1 MGAFMA
7 KILVV
12 DDQPMILR
20 CLESALKSD
29 GHDIVTVTAADTAL
43 KIAGFTSFDIIIT
56 DYSMPRMNGLQF
68 LEVTQEK
75 CPGVPVIMITGYGTQ
90 DTVNEAVAKGAFDY
104 IAKPFSLDVLRSTVN
119 AANEYV
125 KARKNSLALINPGAS
140 VLPYPNIVSA
150 SAAMAA
156 VCEKIEAAFT
166 SDTPILIR
174 GEPGTGKS
182 VLARTIHAYGNRK
195 DQTFL
200 KINCAKTRPDDT
212 VGRLIASADGGSLF
226 FADVQTLP
234 PALQE
239 ELLSILQ
246 TGCYK
251 PGEGEPLAP
260 MTARVLATSTDPLEE
275 LAAAGKFNK
284 ELLQI
289 LEAGTILVSPLRDRP
304 EDVRVHIGL
313 TLRNLNSTPGDVIP
327 IEPDAMLALE
337 KYPWPGNLPELEE
350 ALRNAVTMAKGR
362 QIGLAQLPNEILTWA
377 KPAAAKPV
385 RGPDAPSFKGWFVK
399 SILQK
404 A

>member
-1 MGAFMA
+1 MA

-12 DDQPMILR
+12 DDQLMILR
-20 CLESALKSD
+20 CLESALRAD

-43 KIAGFTSFDIIIT
+43 KIAGFAMFDIIIT
-56 DYSMPRMNGLQF
+56 DYSMPRMDGLKF
-68 LEVTQEK
+68 LEVTQER

-90 DTVNEAVAKGAFDY
+90 DTMKEAVAKGAFDY
-104 IAKPFSLDVLRSTVN
+104 IAKPFSLDTLRTTVH

-125 KARKNSLALINPGAS
+125 KARKNSMALINPGAS
-140 VLPYPNIVSA
+140 ALPYPNIVSA

-156 VCEKIEAAFT
+156 VCEKIEVAFT

-182 VLARTIHAYGNRK
+182 VLARTIHAYGTRK

-200 KINCAKTRPDDT
+200 KINCARTRPDDT
-212 VGRLIASADGGSLF
+212 IGKFVASADGGSLF
-226 FADVQTLP
+226 FADIQALP
-234 PALQE
+234 MAMQE

-246 TGCYK
+246 SGCYR

-260 MTARVLATSTDPLEE
+260 MTARVLATSPEPLEE
-275 LAAAGKFNK
+275 LAADGKFNI

-289 LEAGTILVSPLRDRP
+289 FETGAIQVSPLRDRQ

-327 IEPDAMLALE
+327 IEPDALLALE

-350 ALRNAVTMAKGR
+350 ALQTAVTMAKGR
-362 QIGLAQLPNEILTWA
+362 QIGLAQLPHEILSWA
-377 KPAAAKPV
+377 KPAAATPAPEPV
-385 RGPDAPSFKGWFVK
+385 APSFKGWFVK

>member
-1 MGAFMA
+1 M
-7 KILVV
+7 
-12 DDQPMILR
+12 
-20 CLESALKSD
+20 
-29 GHDIVTVTAADTAL
+29 AL
-43 KIAGFTSFDIIIT
+43 KIAGFTTFDIIIT
-56 DYSMPRMNGLQF
+56 DYSMPRMDGLQF
-68 LEVTQEK
+68 LEISQKK

-90 DTVNEAVAKGAFDY
+90 DTVNEAIAKGAFDY
-104 IAKPFSLDVLRSTVN
+104 IAKPFSLDALRSTVN

-125 KARKNSLALINPGAS
+125 KARKNSLELINPDAA

-156 VCEKIEAAFT
+156 VCEKMEVAFT
-166 SDTPILIR
+166 TDTPILIR
-174 GEPGTGKS
+174 GAPGTSKA

-200 KINCAKTRPDDT
+200 KINCAKMRPDDT
-212 VGRLIASADGGSLF
+212 IGKLAASAEGGSLF
-226 FADVQTLP
+226 FADIQELP
-234 PALQE
+234 MAMQE

-251 PGEGEPLAP
+251 PGDGAPLAP
-260 MTARVLATSTDPLEE
+260 MTARVLATSPDPLED
-275 LAAAGKFNK
+275 LAAAGKFNQ
-284 ELLQI
+284 ELLRI
-289 LEAGTILVSPLRDRP
+289 LNAGIIHVSPLRDRP

-327 IEPDAMLALE
+327 IEPDALLALE

-350 ALRNAVTMAKGR
+350 TLRTAVTMAKGR
-362 QIGLAQLPNEILTWA
+362 QIGLAQLPSEIFTWA
-377 KPAAAKPV
+377 KPAAEAKASH
-385 RGPDAPSFKGWFVK
+385 GNESASFKGWFVK